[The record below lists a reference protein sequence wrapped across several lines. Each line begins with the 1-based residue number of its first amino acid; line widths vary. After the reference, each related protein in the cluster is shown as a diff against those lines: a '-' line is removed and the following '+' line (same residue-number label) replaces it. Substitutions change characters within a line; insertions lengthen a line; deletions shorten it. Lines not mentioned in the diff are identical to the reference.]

1 MTNAIN
7 YWYQKCLAEKKKVA
21 ELEEQVKTAEDH
33 AYFAGSEAM
42 REELIEKACEWLNGV
57 IYDYM
62 SIHNGN
68 VDTSVYIDDNKFI
81 EDFRK
86 AMYE

>member
-7 YWYQKCLAEKKKVA
+7 YWYQKWLAEKKKVA

-42 REELIEKACEWLNGV
+42 RDKLIEKACKWLNGA
-57 IYDYM
+57 IYEY
-62 SIHNGN
+62 INLEN
-68 VDTSVYIDDNKFI
+68 VDTFIDSNRKFI

-86 AMYE
+86 AMEE